1 MSTGDCFQTPASR
14 MLDFNNEDSQS
25 SLLSS
30 AGNTVEGSSRKRGKM
45 EVCEPEGRTEFTID
59 LLAEYEWPQTNNNE
73 SGKSRDTYMIQEQIA
88 EYLGVKSFKRK
99 YPDLIRRPVD
109 MEERNYIYE
118 NGLASEKMCD
128 LGLTAVYASEILDI
142 MCTDYP
148 DKYEEYKRYQ
158 REKQYSM
165 RSRLRAEPVDK
176 SQLQKDKAI
185 QSASNWNTHF
195 NKE

>member
-1 MSTGDCFQTPASR
+1 

-45 EVCEPEGRTEFTID
+45 EVVDSEGRTEFTVD
-59 LLAEYEWPQTNNNE
+59 RLAEYEWPQSNNNE
-73 SGKSRDTYMIQEQIA
+73 IKSRDTYMIQEQIA

-99 YPDLIRRPVD
+99 YPDLYRRPVD

-128 LGLTAVYASEILDI
+128 LGVTAVLASEILDI
-142 MCTDYP
+142 MVTDYP
-148 DKYEEYKRYQ
+148 DKFEEYKRYQ
-158 REKQYSM
+158 REKHFSM
-165 RSRLRAEPVDK
+165 RNRMRTEPVDK
-176 SQLQKDKAI
+176 SQIPKNKAI
-185 QSASNWNTHF
+185 QSASNWNSQF